1 MNCVR
6 HKKNHLLLVAQ
17 YVSCKDVVLSPA
29 GLAKH
34 FKYKKFPKG
43 LGVAGQMVVEVKGKN
58 KFGNDFGELKKP
70 TGAEWEVDWTDG
82 TKNQL
87 IPQPTK
93 NLALS
98 LQLDQEI
105 MVNAKLMT
113 CCLYT
118 KKGCHLKDSSLIT
131 SPERTQSAQPRKRKT
146 RSSSSRTAREILQ
159 PAKKKASNKQ
169 KQLKKT
175 GTNKQ
180 KRLKKT
186 EAKKKKNLEKSVD
199 KNSEKNEKNP
209 EESEPTATK
218 DGESEHDGE
227 TTEEEDSGA
236 PHHTGTSSATT
247 PPTTPVKDGEKP
259 TDTRKRKQTAQRAGA
274 KKKWRKCRAP
284 NLTNAQRGIV
294 TKAFADGKLD
304 ISFIFAERTL
314 KEYVGLQKS
323 PLHVNARNIFAAAIG
338 QVMCQVNPETD
349 RPLGGNVTA
358 VFDILFPI
366 CQKVCHS

>member
-1 MNCVR
+1 MDGR
-6 HKKNHLLLVAQ
+6 HEKSTDPTTHEKSGTVVAARSGHHGERKTNDMLSLHQKRLSSKRLLSYHITGENTVCTTAEKKNKVF
-17 YVSCKDVVLSPA
+17 V
-29 GLAKH
+29 
-34 FKYKKFPKG
+34 F
-43 LGVAGQMVVEVKGKN
+43 
-58 KFGNDFGELKKP
+58 
-70 TGAEWEVDWTDG
+70 TDG
-82 TKNQL
+82 TR
-87 IPQPTK
+87 
-93 NLALS
+93 NLA
-98 LQLDQEI
+98 
-105 MVNAKLMT
+105 T
-113 CCLYT
+113 C
-118 KKGCHLKDSSLIT
+118 
-131 SPERTQSAQPRKRKT
+131 
-146 RSSSSRTAREILQ
+146 
-159 PAKKKASNKQ
+159 KKKASNKQ

-186 EAKKKKNLEKSVD
+186 EAKKKKTLEKSVD

-284 NLTNAQRGIV
+284 NLTNAQRGIA